1 MKKHYSIGE
10 TAKLIG
16 ISTQT
21 LRYYDKI
28 GLISPSYVSPETGYR
43 YYTFDQFHYLD
54 RIRYLQ
60 KLGMSLKEI
69 DEVIG
74 KGEVAP
80 LVGFLEKKHAEAVE
94 ELKLLKERIREIEWY
109 CDYFTYMADN
119 PDTELYKASLD
130 ERYILQVPCY
140 ENDVL
145 ADMEIRLAGAKSSS
159 RFKDYM
165 FLRQYGYKMNFD
177 SFLRGK
183 FYPTHYF
190 TYVKDMPDLD
200 SPFFDVLPAG
210 EYLCFRTRLLQE
222 EWDVTIFEDLHLTP
236 RAVVAL
242 EYEDNLKDYSKALY
256 EVQILI

>member
-1 MKKHYSIGE
+1 MISYLSDRNGLTPRNCRIHLLPSITE
-10 TAKLIG
+10 
-16 ISTQT
+16 IS
-21 LRYYDKI
+21 
-28 GLISPSYVSPETGYR
+28 S
-43 YYTFDQFHYLD
+43 FD
-54 RIRYLQ
+54 I
-60 KLGMSLKEI
+60 KSLKEI

-109 CDYFTYMADN
+109 RDYFTYMADN

-210 EYLCFRTRLLQE
+210 EYLCFRTRLL
-222 EWDVTIFEDLHLTP
+222 
-236 RAVVAL
+236 R
-242 EYEDNLKDYSKALY
+242 SKCRCR
-256 EVQILI
+256 VSVR